1 MSSTDRTAAVV
12 LARGALALL
21 GCILAVSAWNAMFEL
36 NFGPLQG
43 FFAKWSYNVV
53 LVGASLLCVVR
64 GLGGGR
70 DRRVW
75 LLLGTSMLMW
85 SLGNVY
91 YSVVLW
97 DKETIP
103 VPSPSDA
110 FWIAFYPGAY
120 LSLLQ
125 LLRHRRVD
133 AGGGLWL
140 DGAIGAFAIASAA
153 VAFLFDRI
161 LTTSGASPL
170 SVATNLAYPVGDTVL
185 LMLTVAAIAINGW
198 RLHARWLLLALGFV
212 GFGLIDSVYLVGV
225 ASGTWSPGNVGEA
238 GWPLAMLLMAS
249 ASWEATPRRGSA
261 SLGGMRLLLAPA
273 LFAAVALGVLVYDHF
288 DRVHGLALGLSTG
301 AIALVIA
308 RMALTFRD
316 NMRQLSERAEQALS
330 DALTGL
336 GNRRKL
342 LADIPGI
349 SRERGAS
356 LLVLFDL
363 NGFKDYNDRFGHP
376 AGDALLARVGERLA
390 AAVNGEGHAYR
401 LGGDEFCTLTSHTRD
416 EAESAA
422 ARLAAAFSEQ
432 GDGFSIGASYGWA
445 TVEESTAPSEVLRLA
460 DRRMYADKHRGRAT
474 AARQS
479 ADVLAKA
486 LRERNLELSD
496 HLGRVAQLSRGVAER
511 IGLSD
516 KEIEEIVHA
525 AELHDVGK
533 VAIPDEILLKP
544 GSLTTGERAF
554 IEQHTIMGERI
565 LSAAPSLARVGRL
578 VRHSHERF
586 DGEGYPDRLRGEEI
600 PLGARVIHV
609 CDAFEAMTSDRPYK
623 RAMTSEAALAELA
636 RCSNTQFDARVVD
649 TFSSMVE
656 QGAAVAE
663 DAHRG
668 EGDSANGELHDVLP
682 AFDRSVAHR

>member
-1 MSSTDRTAAVV
+1 LFDVD
-12 LARGALALL
+12 L
-21 GCILAVSAWNAMFEL
+21 
-36 NFGPLQG
+36 GPLQG

-53 LVGASLLCVVR
+53 LVGASLLCIVR
-64 GLGGGR
+64 GVGRGR
-70 DRRVW
+70 DRGVW
-75 LLLGTSMLMW
+75 VLLGTSMLLW

-97 DKETIP
+97 DKEVIP
-103 VPSPSDA
+103 VPSLSDA

-125 LLRHRRVD
+125 LLRYRRVH

-140 DGAIGAFAIASAA
+140 DGAIGALAIASVA
-153 VAFLFDRI
+153 VVFVFDRI
-161 LTTSGASPL
+161 LTTSGATPL

-185 LMLTVAAIAINGW
+185 LMLTVAAIALNGW
-198 RLHARWLLLALGFV
+198 RLQAAWLLLALGFV
-212 GFGLIDSVYLVGV
+212 GFGVIDSVYLVGV
-225 ASGTWSPGNVGEA
+225 AAGTWTPGNVGEA

-249 ASWEATPRRGSA
+249 ASWEASA
-261 SLGGMRLLLAPA
+261 KQESAPLGGMRLLLVPA
-273 LFAAVALGVLVYDHF
+273 IFAAVALGLLVYDHF
-288 DRVHGLALGLSTG
+288 DRVHGLALVLSTG

-316 NMRQLSERAEQALS
+316 NMRQLSERAEQALTDS
-330 DALTGL
+330 LTGL

-342 LADIPGI
+342 YSDIPRI
-349 SRERGAS
+349 SRERKAS
-356 LLVLFDL
+356 VLVLYDL

-390 AAVNGEGHAYR
+390 AAVNADGYAYR
-401 LGGDEFCTLTSHTRD
+401 LGGDEFCTLTSHARD

-445 TVEESTAPSEVLRLA
+445 PIEDATAPSDVLRLA

-479 ADVLAKA
+479 ADVLARA

-496 HLGRVAQLSRGVAER
+496 HLGRVAQLARGVAAR
-511 IGLSD
+511 MGVSD
-516 KEIEEIVHA
+516 KDIEEVVHA

-544 GSLTTGERAF
+544 GPLSPGERAF

-565 LSAAPSLARVGRL
+565 LSAAPALTAIGRL

-586 DGEGYPDRLRGEEI
+586 DGEGYPDGLRGEEI

-636 RCSNTQFDARVVD
+636 RCANTQFDARVADV
-649 TFSSMVE
+649 FRSMVE
-656 QGAAVAE
+656 QGEESIPDGERETGEARAGDLDRILAVSEAVS
-663 DAHRG
+663 R
-668 EGDSANGELHDVLP
+668 
-682 AFDRSVAHR
+682 R